1 MSKELLFL
9 IYWTILTIISIG
21 IGLLHCYRKNKK
33 NRPVSLSEFMT
44 IAISTATIISSIN
57 LSYKII
63 SSQELQKLLQF
74 DIYIFGLGVIAV
86 IWLSIQQIWNI
97 FK

>member
-1 MSKELLFL
+1 MSKELVFL

-21 IGLLHCYRKNKK
+21 IGLLHRYRKNKK
-33 NRPVSLSEFMT
+33 IRPVSLSEFMT

-57 LSYKII
+57 LSYKIV
-63 SSQELQKLLQF
+63 SSQELQQLLQF
-74 DIYIFGLGVIAV
+74 DIYIFELGVIAV
-86 IWLSIQQIWNI
+86 ILLSIQQIWNI

>member
-1 MSKELLFL
+1 M
-9 IYWTILTIISIG
+9 
-21 IGLLHCYRKNKK
+21 KNE
-33 NRPVSLSEFMT
+33 SETLSD
-44 IAISTATIISSIN
+44 AIN
-57 LSYKII
+57 LFYKIV

-97 FK
+97 FKFE